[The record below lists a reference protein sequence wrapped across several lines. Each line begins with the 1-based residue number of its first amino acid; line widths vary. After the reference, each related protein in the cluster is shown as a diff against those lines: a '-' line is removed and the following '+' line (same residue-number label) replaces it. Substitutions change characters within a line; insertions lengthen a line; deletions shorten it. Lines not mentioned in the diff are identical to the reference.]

1 MVSSSRE
8 GKASE
13 HYKKYKESYVKQ
25 LRFDP
30 EKPNLS
36 INLLLL
42 LEKIKHTFSSAALVE
57 QTPLEE
63 VYIFFDTATYDEIAR
78 DVKVTFF

>member
-1 MVSSSRE
+1 MEGQSLQPTERLHHLQQLVSISRE

-42 LEKIKHTFSSAALVE
+42 LKKFNTHFL
-57 QTPLEE
+57 QLH
-63 VYIFFDTATYDEIAR
+63 
-78 DVKVTFF
+78 